1 MRIFSANVKLLLQ
14 QEEVLTFYL
23 VKIETTSST
32 LLDTTAAYPINIPA
46 LGTFSPSN
54 GLLTV
59 EPPKLS
65 SVVDR
70 EVYKLIYIDPE
81 FEKIALFEAILT
93 GSKATVYVGFF
104 NSTTTV
110 LGGALPN
117 EPLTNLEDLIVA
129 YEGVVDT
136 QGYAIEPS
144 AGTVVAAIEC
154 SSPVASLGLIK
165 HFTTSKNEMQQIN
178 PNDTS
183 FDQIYTGSSKVR
195 RLWGK
200 A

>member
-1 MRIFSANVKLLLQ
+1 LQ
-14 QEEVLTFYL
+14 QDEVLTFYL
-23 VKIETTSST
+23 VKVETTSSVI
-32 LLDTTAAYPINIPA
+32 LDTTAAYPINIPS
-46 LGTFSPSN
+46 LGIFSPNN

-65 SVVDR
+65 SIVDR

-81 FEKIALFEAILT
+81 FEKIALFESILT
-93 GSKATVYVGFF
+93 GSKTTVYVGFF
-104 NSTTTV
+104 NSTDTV

-117 EPLTNLEDLIVA
+117 EPLTNLEDLIIA
-129 YEGVVDT
+129 YEGIADT
-136 QGYAIEPS
+136 QGYAIDPS
-144 AGTVVAAIEC
+144 AGTVVAVIEC
-154 SSPVASLGLIK
+154 SSPVASLGLVK
-165 HFTTSKNEMQQIN
+165 HFTTSKNEMQQVN

-183 FDQIYTGSSKVR
+183 FDQIYTGSSKVT